1 MSGAEMRLGLDGVIT
16 GNAMYADVMARM
28 WTLHEKGDA
37 DALRE
42 LFGRFLLMR
51 NLAEQIPGTDL
62 YIMRKRGIFKTAV
75 VRGEGGP
82 RALQFS
88 ANEIAEIE
96 YRFAALTP
104 YLTATAD

>member
-1 MSGAEMRLGLDGVIT
+1 MPGARGGCGRVERAGRCHRLAGRQRADEGV
-16 GNAMYADVMARM
+16 
-28 WTLHEKGDA
+28 
-37 DALRE
+37 
-42 LFGRFLLMR
+42 R

-75 VRGEGGP
+75 LRGEGGP

-96 YRFAALTP
+96 YRFAALMP
-104 YLTATAD
+104 YLTATAE